1 MGQMTYN
8 FAGIEGSAGDL
19 HGAVQRTQGLLDEGQ
34 GSLARLAA
42 AWQGGASMTYQDAQM
57 RWDTNS
63 AELNAA
69 LQSLAHAVS
78 EAGTTMAQTE
88 AGVTGMFA

>member
-1 MGQMTYN
+1 
-8 FAGIEGSAGDL
+8 
-19 HGAVQRTQGLLDEGQ
+19 
-34 GSLARLAA
+34 
-42 AWQGGASMTYQDAQM
+42 M